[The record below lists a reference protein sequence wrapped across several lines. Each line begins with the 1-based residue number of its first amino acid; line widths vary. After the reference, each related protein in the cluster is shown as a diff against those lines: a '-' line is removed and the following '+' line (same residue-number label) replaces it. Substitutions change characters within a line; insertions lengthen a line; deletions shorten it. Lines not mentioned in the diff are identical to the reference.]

1 LTVPRGELLDLEPGE
16 AVLAVARA
24 SFRGAAAVT
33 MRATFALGPGRMR
46 MRAFHDWHE
55 AAIASGLPPVA
66 PDMMLAATHR
76 RVLFGRPTFWGR
88 LGERYSGAVAI
99 EQIAQV
105 VAVRHGIVTGVAFGF
120 TDGSI
125 VEIEAIRA
133 RRLRR
138 LVHVIDEHLPS
149 K

>member
-1 LTVPRGELLDLEPGE
+1 LTVPRDELLEPEPGE
-16 AVLAVARA
+16 TVLAVARA

-33 MRATFALGPGRMR
+33 TRATFAMGPGRMR

-55 AAIASGLPPVA
+55 AAIASGLPPVT
-66 PDMMLAATHR
+66 PDMILVATHR

-88 LGERYSGAVAI
+88 PPARYSGAVRI

-138 LVHVIDEHLPS
+138 LVQVIDENLHL